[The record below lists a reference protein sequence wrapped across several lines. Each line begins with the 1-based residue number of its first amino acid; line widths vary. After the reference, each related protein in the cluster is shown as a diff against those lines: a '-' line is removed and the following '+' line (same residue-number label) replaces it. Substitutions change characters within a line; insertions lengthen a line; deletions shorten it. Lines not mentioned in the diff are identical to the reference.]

1 MGCGIAG
8 STKLTS
14 IYTFGR
20 NLCSGFLSGDSP
32 DAVASDG
39 GSVEIMYSFVA
50 GLLPKANHK
59 RPTPGPFI

>member
-1 MGCGIAG
+1 MGSGMREAPNLHLSIA
-8 STKLTS
+8 LAV
-14 IYTFGR
+14 IYVPAFF
-20 NLCSGFLSGDSP
+20 SGGGP

-59 RPTPGPFI
+59 RLTPGPFI